1 MTFRIEWEPAPGV
14 SHPVLAR
21 TWARIEIA
29 IGDTCVTTVLDRQ
42 TGGTRAGVY
51 GPTFVV
57 AEWIV
62 RNFWFLLWESVSGPA
77 PTSAWLRRHSLAA
90 AREGTSLPRL
100 ECFRDESK
108 IVTKWAR
115 DERGV
120 RPVTFIEAGN
130 AELEPAAVQAK
141 LVDFVDLVLERVRAL
156 DHPDVV
162 ALRED
167 WRAITSATGD
177 DLLVCKRAARMG
189 LDAYEPDEVS
199 DDLASL
205 LTDGVGR
212 LPTPTGDDLLDAAVA
227 PEKFAASIATVADA
241 VRADPGPAPKVTK
254 GTPRFDLGHSKPVST
269 PYEHG
274 YTLADALRR
283 KLNQSPDG
291 PFARIVDV
299 ARPQCEGRRG
309 HVACRH
315 PVPRRPPGQGHE
327 RPLPRCARPVRPP
340 VRRNGRCTSPADELG
355 DTASVRQPRLRGRAA
370 CARRRAP
377 RSGAG
382 PPRRGAPGRSR
393 ARVRGVPDGHPVPAR
408 ESGRGGLSAISRGD
422 RFRTM
427 VQMRPSRSA
436 SRSQA

>member
-291 PFARIVDV
+291 PFDMQRALASLHWGDV
-299 ARPQCEGRRG
+299 HQPQESWTSLDHNVKAAVGMSPAGTPCL
-309 HVACRH
+309 V
-315 PVPRRPPGQGHE
+315 
-327 RPLPRCARPVRPP
+327 ARPVRATS
-340 VRRNGRCTSPADELG
+340 GRFLVARGLYALLSGA
-355 DTASVRQPRLRGRAA
+355 TAAAPRLLTNSGTRLQSASRAFA
-370 CARRRAP
+370 AELLAP
-377 RSGAG
+377 A
-382 PPRRGAPGRSR
+382 AALR
-393 ARVRGVPDGHPVPAR
+393 ARVRGRLDEERLDDLAQEFGVSP
-408 ESGRGGLSAISRGD
+408 
-422 RFRTM
+422 M
-427 VQMRPSRSA
+427 VIQYQLENQVA
-436 SRSQA
+436 VG